1 METKGMTVEELI
13 AKANQLESDL
23 NNEKALNEYRTKRIA
38 RLEEILN
45 SIGIVYEAYQ
55 SDKIR

>member
-1 METKGMTVEELI
+1 MTVEQLI
-13 AKANQLESDL
+13 AKANQLENDL
-23 NNEKALNEYRTKRIA
+23 KNEKALNEYRAKRIT